1 MITIVVLT
9 TASIT
14 SHSYYFFFV
23 VRMFEILSL
32 ENSEIYDTVLLTI
45 IIVMHQISRTSS
57 PHNWKFVPIDQHF
70 TGSLIS
76 PSPW

>member
-1 MITIVVLT
+1 MYEGIDLIHLTYCNMITIVVLT

-32 ENSEIYDTVLLTI
+32 ENSEVYDTVLLTI
-45 IIVMHQISRTSS
+45 IIMMH
-57 PHNWKFVPIDQHF
+57 
-70 TGSLIS
+70 
-76 PSPW
+76 